1 MKLSDVKSKLVHET
15 SVEGVYIRDLSL
27 AKLEELGELETAD
40 EPTVALLWLF
50 ANLICD
56 KDGELFED
64 VQTAEDIKQTSM
76 MKIRAITESA
86 METIQNAGK

>member
-27 AKLEELGELETAD
+27 SKLEELGELETAD

-56 KDGELFED
+56 KNGDLFED
-64 VQTAEDIKQTSM
+64 VQTEEDIKKTSM
-76 MKIRAITESA
+76 MKIKRITESC
-86 METIQNAGK
+86 METIQQGGK